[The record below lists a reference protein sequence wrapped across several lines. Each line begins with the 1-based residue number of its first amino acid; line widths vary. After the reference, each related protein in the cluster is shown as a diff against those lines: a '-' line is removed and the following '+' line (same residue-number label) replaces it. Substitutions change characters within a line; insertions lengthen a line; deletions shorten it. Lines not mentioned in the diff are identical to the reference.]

1 MSDEDLPL
9 AAAVYAST
17 RAEELAV
24 TGWPDQQK
32 QAFLQ
37 HQHEA
42 QHRHYRQHYQGAEW
56 LIIERG
62 GQPVGR
68 LYRVEWPREIRVI
81 DLSLLPEARGGG
93 IGTGILEAI
102 QREAKGRGKG
112 VSVHVEKHNPARRLY
127 ARLGFEVTEDKGVYD
142 LMEWRV
148 PAAA

>member
-1 MSDEDLPL
+1 MADADLPF

-42 QHRHYRQHYQGAEW
+42 QHRHYRLHYQGAEW
-56 LIIERG
+56 LIIERDRR
-62 GQPVGR
+62 PVGR
-68 LYRVEWPREIRVI
+68 LYRAEWPREIRVI

-93 IGTGILEAI
+93 IGTQIIQDI
-102 QREAKGRGKG
+102 QREAEARGKG
-112 VSVHVEKHNPARRLY
+112 VSIHVEKHNPARRLY
-127 ARLGFEVTEDKGVYD
+127 TRLGFQVAQDKGVYD

-148 PAAA
+148 ATAA